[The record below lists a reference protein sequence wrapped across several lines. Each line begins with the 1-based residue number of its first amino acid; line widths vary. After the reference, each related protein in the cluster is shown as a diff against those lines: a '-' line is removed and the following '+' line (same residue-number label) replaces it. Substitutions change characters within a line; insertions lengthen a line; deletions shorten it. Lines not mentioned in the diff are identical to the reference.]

1 MEREDNVSRKP
12 LKIVFFGTPE
22 FAVASLDKILQSGH
36 DVSAVVTAPDK
47 PAGRGRKLRESD
59 VKKYAR
65 NKGLKIFQP
74 EDLKD
79 PSFIEALKNL
89 NPDVG
94 VVVAFRKIPK
104 EVYTIPRLGT
114 FNLHASLLPD
124 YRGAAPINHVIINGE
139 KKTGVTTFFI
149 NDRID
154 SGEIIIQ
161 EEITIEKDE
170 TAGSLHDKLK
180 YLGAEVVVK
189 TLKKLSRGN
198 VETIQQDPI
207 RFIHKAPKLN
217 KDNTRINW
225 DENGE
230 KIERFIRGL
239 SPYPGAWSWYKI
251 SKDWKKIKIFL
262 AEFQPEKHN
271 FLPGKVAFFNKK
283 LKIAVPD
290 GWILPL
296 RVKPESKKEMNIQ
309 DFINGI
315 KSVEELT
322 FK

>member
-1 MEREDNVSRKP
+1 MERKGNVSLKP
-12 LKIVFFGTPE
+12 LKIIFFGTPD
-22 FAVASLDKILQSGH
+22 FAVESLDKILQSGYE
-36 DVSAVVTAPDK
+36 VAAVVTAPDK

-65 NKGLKIFQP
+65 EKGLKIFQP

-104 EVYTIPRLGT
+104 EVYGIPPLGT

-149 NDRID
+149 NDLID
-154 SGEIIIQ
+154 SGEIIDQ
-161 EEITIEKDE
+161 EEVIIEEHE

-180 YLGAEVVVK
+180 DLGAEVVVK
-189 TLKKLSRGN
+189 TLKKLSQGDIK
-198 VETIQQDPI
+198 TIQQDLS

-217 KDNTRINW
+217 KENTRINW
-225 DENGE
+225 HENGE

-239 SPYPGAWSWYKI
+239 SPHPGAWTWYKV
-251 SKDWKKIKIFL
+251 STDWKKMKIFL
-262 AEFQPEKHN
+262 AEFHPEKHN
-271 FLPGKVAFFNKK
+271 FSPGKAVFFNKK

-290 GWILPL
+290 GWILPT

-315 KSVEELT
+315 KSVGELI